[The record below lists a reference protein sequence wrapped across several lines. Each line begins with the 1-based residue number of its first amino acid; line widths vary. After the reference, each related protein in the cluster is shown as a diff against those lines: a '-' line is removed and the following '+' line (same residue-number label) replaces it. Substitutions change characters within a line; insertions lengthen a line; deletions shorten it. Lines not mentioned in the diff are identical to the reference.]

1 MLPLTEDS
9 SALGWDLDWWRE
21 SKTDVQIYSK
31 YRGKQLE
38 SLVACECQAIWA
50 GFKVVALFSFPGIC
64 RASPLCADIFFPFL
78 FPFSLF
84 PTLSSFSSSSPLPPL
99 LSFLSLSFFTLENDP
114 PPPHLFF
121 LMELG
126 LLITLPIHSFLLS
139 FIFHPSYH
147 FCIQISFLFSFPLFP
162 VHNFHYSTYP
172 LRYPPLRHQD
182 SNCWKSW
189 ADLWPGVY
197 GRPHQAGLLLLPF
210 SLQAQAREL
219 RERPVTAD
227 QLHLPAGLW
236 GHRAGLQN
244 LWLPLVSDSFF
255 ILELGLR
262 IQYVEYFL
270 NKGLTLWF
278 SYRNI

>member
-50 GFKVVALFSFPGIC
+50 GFKVVPLFSFPGIC
-64 RASPLCADIFFPFL
+64 HASPLCTDIFFLFL

-84 PTLSSFSSSSPLPPL
+84 PTLSSFSSCTHLSLRSCHFFLFLSSPIYFSLWNHTPHSFFSPFFHFPSLLPL
-99 LSFLSLSFFTLENDP
+99 LHSNSIFSSFSP
-114 PPPHLFF
+114 
-121 LMELG
+121 
-126 LLITLPIHSFLLS
+126 
-139 FIFHPSYH
+139 
-147 FCIQISFLFSFPLFP
+147 FP

-210 SLQAQAREL
+210 SLQAQAGEL

-227 QLHLPAGLW
+227 QLHLPAGLR

-255 ILELGLR
+255 ILELGLHV
-262 IQYVEYFL
+262 QYVEYFL